1 MMMMMR
7 KVWDFVDEMKP
18 VMMMMTVMVA
28 FGGMSVFYK
37 VASNDGMS
45 LRILIAYRFIFAAA
59 FILPIALYTERKTRP
74 KLTWMIL
81 LQAFSCALFGGSMAQ
96 NLFAE
101 SLVLTSATFAT
112 AIINLIPA
120 FTFILALPF
129 GLEKLGLRRRA
140 GQAKL
145 MGTLIGIG
153 GAMVLT
159 FYRGKELKIRPTQS
173 QPLLDNRNGHV
184 ILHEDPHSH
193 ILGVLL
199 ALACVLSNAIS
210 LIIQAKMS
218 ELYPCHYSS
227 TALITIMGSLQAAG
241 YALCTERD
249 WSQWKLGWN
258 IRLLIVVYAG
268 VVASALAICF
278 MMCSVR
284 MRGPL
289 FVSAFNPFMLVCVAI
304 TSTLFLKENLYLG
317 CVIGAVA
324 IIVGLYM
331 VIWGKQKEME
341 GVSSKLTPS
350 TSSGDDEE
358 EVPNEKDVNVG
369 NNLVAVGPNL
379 MMMLGAE
386 EVDVDEEEK
395 GMRKGDFNV

>member
-1 MMMMMR
+1 
-7 KVWDFVDEMKP
+7 
-18 VMMMMTVMVA
+18 MVVY
-28 FGGMSVFYK
+28 GGMSVFYK

-45 LRILIAYRFIFAAA
+45 LRVLIAYRFIFAAA
-59 FILPIALYTERKTRP
+59 FIVPIALFTERKSRP
-74 KLTWMIL
+74 KLTWTIL
-81 LQAFSCALFGGSMAQ
+81 LQAFTSALFGGSMAQ

-101 SLVLTSATFAT
+101 SLVLTSVTFTT

-129 GLEKLGLRRRA
+129 GLEKLGLRKRA

-159 FYRGKELKIRPTQS
+159 FYRGKELKILPTQS
-173 QPLLDNRNGHV
+173 QPLIDHRSGHV
-184 ILHEDPHSH
+184 QTALILHDSHSH

-258 IRLLIVVYAG
+258 IRLLIVVYGCAHERPIIC
-268 VVASALAICF
+268 VRIQPLHARLRRHCQHIVPQRKAILG
-278 MMCSVR
+278 MCDWSGGHN
-284 MRGPL
+284 RG
-289 FVSAFNPFMLVCVAI
+289 AI
-304 TSTLFLKENLYLG
+304 YGDMGE
-317 CVIGAVA
+317 A
-324 IIVGLYM
+324 
-331 VIWGKQKEME
+331 KEMK

-350 TSSGDDEE
+350 TSSGEFNDDDEE

-369 NNLVAVGPNL
+369 NNLVAVAPNL
-379 MMMLGAE
+379 MMVLGAE
-386 EVDVDEEEK
+386 EVLADEEHEEE
-395 GMRKGDFNV
+395 GMRRGDLNV